1 MTKDFIEITKDF
13 ELEELYCLQSI
24 QSVFQG
30 LPERKAKRMLRLIGQ
45 ITQKYQLEIVKP
57 NLDFILQNLITP
69 FDNYE
74 NAIASMNPNFT

>member
-1 MTKDFIEITKDF
+1 MTRDFIEITKDF
-13 ELEELYCLQSI
+13 DMEELYCLQSI

-30 LPERKAKRMLRLIGQ
+30 LPQKKAKRMLRLIAQ

-57 NLDFILQNLITP
+57 NLDFLLQSFITP

-74 NAIASMNPNFT
+74 NAVTALNPNLT